1 MLKSKTRRRVA
12 VKTVAVGV
20 VSGGLIFGAVPAVAS
35 LAAIPKPVTYTCSP
49 VGSPVG
55 TGTGTGTGMGTGAGN
70 SYKLQM
76 DLTAPLSAVPNS
88 PLVATWRIGQPVAPG
103 PTLTAPSAIAAG
115 DRLAVDADVVITGTP
130 LPSPTETRTV
140 GATSTPGAVAANA
153 ALPFPAVLITV
164 TPTATGVI
172 GIQPHDFT
180 LVHSPAA
187 GTATKADLYDCTV
200 TAPAEASAA
209 ALQVTVRPQGAGM
222 GTGTPTNT
230 GLPTGSSTPTATP
243 EPTITL
249 TRTETSKPMKDRQV
263 EETPQGAA
271 STGGGGEAG
280 PDARMIVLGGSLL
293 MALAGI
299 GGLVLRRRS
308 ALRG

>member
-1 MLKSKTRRRVA
+1 MLKSKTRCRVA
-12 VKTVAVGV
+12 VKSVAVGA

-35 LAAIPKPVTYTCSP
+35 LAAIPKPVTYTCNP
-49 VGSPVG
+49 VGSPAA
-55 TGTGTGTGMGTGAGN
+55 GAVTGN

-88 PLVATWRIGQPVAPG
+88 PLVATWRIGQPAVPG
-103 PTLTAPSAIAAG
+103 PALTAPSAIAAG
-115 DRLAVDADVVITGTP
+115 DRLVIDADVVITGTP

-140 GATSTPGAVAANA
+140 GATSTPGAVAAGT

-187 GTATKADLYDCTV
+187 GTATKADLYDCTA
-200 TAPAEASAA
+200 APAEASTA

-222 GTGTPTNT
+222 GTGTPTNM

-249 TRTETSKPMKDRQV
+249 TRTETSKPVKDRQV
-263 EETPQGAA
+263 EETPRGAA

-293 MALAGI
+293 MALAGV